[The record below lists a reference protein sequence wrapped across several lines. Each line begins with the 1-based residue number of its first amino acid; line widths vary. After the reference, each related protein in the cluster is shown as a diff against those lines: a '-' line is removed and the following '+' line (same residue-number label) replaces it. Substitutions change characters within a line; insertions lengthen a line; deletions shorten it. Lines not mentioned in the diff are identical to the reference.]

1 MAKEECSIIL
11 PFSQVQLL
19 LNSVQQVPAL
29 MLQRFRPLPMGMDFL
44 LLNLQ
49 KYRKLLMAV
58 CLFSLLLAMVTIA
71 LSILL

>member
-29 MLQRFRPLPMGMDFL
+29 MSRVQQVEAALTALRGLYSECLSRLSELQR
-44 LLNLQ
+44 Q
-49 KYRKLLMAV
+49 
-58 CLFSLLLAMVTIA
+58 I
-71 LSILL
+71 

>member
-29 MLQRFRPLPMGMDFL
+29 MARIQQSEAALTALRGLYSECLSRLSELQH
-44 LLNLQ
+44 Q
-49 KYRKLLMAV
+49 
-58 CLFSLLLAMVTIA
+58 I
-71 LSILL
+71 